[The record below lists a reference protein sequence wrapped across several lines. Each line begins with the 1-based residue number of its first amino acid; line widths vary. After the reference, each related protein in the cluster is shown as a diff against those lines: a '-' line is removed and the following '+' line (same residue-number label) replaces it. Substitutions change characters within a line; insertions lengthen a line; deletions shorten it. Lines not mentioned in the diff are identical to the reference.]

1 MPRPQK
7 YTDSEIVAAAQAL
20 IAQGEEINPMRV
32 RMRLGGGNVKR
43 IKAVLAGMPR
53 RQSQGPALA
62 GRLPPALKRELL
74 NLTAG
79 ASQQILLILAKYWAG
94 VPAASTNTMGEENAG
109 LRSRITALE
118 KDRLALSEKLAL
130 AESQREE
137 TERAMKQVATERDDL
152 ARNFGNLQSAL
163 RNAEADFRAAQRTI
177 EGFERHRRE
186 DRDQIRDL
194 HGRIEDLVGSI
205 ASLKTQQA
213 VGPQEKG
220 RSREMGSSKSRT
232 S

>member
-43 IKAVLAGMPR
+43 IKTVLAGMPR
-53 RQSQGPALA
+53 RRSQGPALA

-74 NLTAG
+74 HLTAE
-79 ASQQILLILAKYWAG
+79 ASQEILLLLAKYWAG
-94 VPAASTNTMGEENAG
+94 GPTASTNTIGEENAG
-109 LRSRITALE
+109 PQSRITDLE
-118 KDRLALSEKLAL
+118 KVGLALSEKLAL
-130 AESQREE
+130 AESKREE

-152 ARNFGNLQSAL
+152 ARNFGSLQSAL

-186 DRDQIRDL
+186 DREQIRDL
-194 HGRIEDLVGSI
+194 HKRIEEMICEI
-205 ASLKTQQA
+205 AQLKTKSAGAPQQ
-213 VGPQEKG
+213 K
-220 RSREMGSSKSRT
+220 RSRGTGS
-232 S
+232 

>member
-43 IKAVLAGMPR
+43 IKTVLAGMPR
-53 RQSQGPALA
+53 RRSQGPALA

-74 NLTAG
+74 HLTAE
-79 ASQQILLILAKYWAG
+79 ASQEILLLLAKYWAG
-94 VPAASTNTMGEENAG
+94 VPTASTNTIGEENDG
-109 LRSRITALE
+109 PQSRITDLE
-118 KDRLALSEKLAL
+118 KDGLALSEKLAL
-130 AESQREE
+130 AEIQREE

-152 ARNFGNLQSAL
+152 ARNFGSLQLAL

-177 EGFERHRRE
+177 ESFERHRRE
-186 DRDQIRDL
+186 DREQIRDL
-194 HGRIEDLVGSI
+194 HKRMEEMIGEI
-205 ASLKTQQA
+205 AQLKTKSAGAPQQ
-213 VGPQEKG
+213 K
-220 RSREMGSSKSRT
+220 RSRGAGS
-232 S
+232 

>member
-43 IKAVLAGMPR
+43 IKTVLAGMPR
-53 RQSQGPALA
+53 RRSQGPALA
-62 GRLPPALKRELL
+62 GRLPPALKREFLH
-74 NLTAG
+74 LTAE
-79 ASQQILLILAKYWAG
+79 ASQEILLLLAKYWAG
-94 VPAASTNTMGEENAG
+94 VPTTSTNTIGEENSG
-109 LRSRITALE
+109 PQSRITDLE
-118 KDRLALSEKLAL
+118 RDGLALSEKLAL

-152 ARNFGNLQSAL
+152 ARNFGSLQSAL

-177 EGFERHRRE
+177 ESFERHRRE
-186 DRDQIRDL
+186 DREQIRDL
-194 HGRIEDLVGSI
+194 HKRIEEMIGEI
-205 ASLKTQQA
+205 AQLKTKA
-213 VGPQEKG
+213 AGGPQQK
-220 RSREMGSSKSRT
+220 RSRGAGC
-232 S
+232 

>member
-43 IKAVLAGMPR
+43 IKTVLAGMPR
-53 RQSQGPALA
+53 RRSHTLA

-74 NLTAG
+74 HLTG
-79 ASQQILLILAKYWAG
+79 EASQEILLLLAKYWAG
-94 VPAASTNTMGEENAG
+94 VPTASTNTMGEENAG
-109 LRSRITALE
+109 PQSRITDLE
-118 KDRLALSEKLAL
+118 RDGLALSEKLAL

-137 TERAMKQVATERDDL
+137 TERVMKQVATERDDL
-152 ARNFGNLQSAL
+152 ARNFSSLQSAL

-177 EGFERHRRE
+177 ESFERHRRE
-186 DRDQIRDL
+186 DRQQIRDL
-194 HGRIEDLVGSI
+194 HKRIEEMIGEI
-205 ASLKTQQA
+205 AQLKTKSAGAPQQ
-213 VGPQEKG
+213 K
-220 RSREMGSSKSRT
+220 RSRGAGS
-232 S
+232 